1 MRVTCAFSALLFLLF
16 IKNVPLHTSVKIR
29 LSTDACVLYHTV
41 KPPLDHAIF
50 NNSFSHLGSWSKS
63 WQMSI
68 NFSKTVIMS
77 FTRHFYYG
85 FNNVSLRRVIRI
97 EVPYRYRYDIIY
109 HGRNMLTSH
118 ATKPLRVWVIYIIL
132 LLMKPNCLPT
142 KLLFAPFLNV
152 VVWFGTPIRNATLR
166 N

>member
-1 MRVTCAFSALLFLLF
+1 MPNHHQNCSLNDADYQMPIRCSRHCNCTAKNYMRVTCAFSVLLFLLY
-16 IKNVPLHTSVKIR
+16 IKNVPLHTFVKIR

-41 KPPLDHAIF
+41 KPPLDHAIL

-97 EVPYRYRYDIIY
+97 EVPYRYRF
-109 HGRNMLTSH
+109 T
-118 ATKPLRVWVIYIIL
+118 
-132 LLMKPNCLPT
+132 
-142 KLLFAPFLNV
+142 
-152 VVWFGTPIRNATLR
+152 
-166 N
+166 